1 MASEGAIDTEAE
13 NLQILLNLLHED
25 ARRLRV
31 EYPFYDLELLSYDP
45 RRGRLRS
52 FVTPDA
58 LADAS
63 NQHRPSDPDLADE
76 LPSWQDVQN
85 ACLCSGI
92 VDYDNHEEARQ
103 AFEEAWEAARRPH
116 GMPTYIAFDTNVF
129 YNRVATRR
137 IEGDFL
143 GENAHRVPFIVSEA
157 VREELRVDPGGF
169 RHHVAIL
176 KRDGY
181 LESEDGTLRPSF
193 EEGAAEEY
201 DVDDIEFTIR
211 PARQADLSGIVGAIR
226 QVTEEMTYVVA
237 ETVAD
242 ELDHED
248 VLLRHNELES
258 RMFFVATVEDE
269 EQSGAEPSDGTD
281 VRDEVVGWAHL
292 HAPELEKLNQT
303 AELTVGVL
311 EGYRERGIGSQLLER
326 ALAWADEQGYEKLYQ
341 SVPSTNERAIEFF
354 EERGWQVEAVRENHY
369 KLGDEYIDE
378 VMMALVVS

>member
-1 MASEGAIDTEAE
+1 MSESVTLD
-13 NLQILLNLLHED
+13 HED
-25 ARRLRV
+25 RAEIYDYV
-31 EYPFYDLELLSYDP
+31 E
-45 RRGRLRS
+45 RRGSISKKEVITGTLDQRR
-52 FVTPDA
+52 A
-58 LADAS
+58 L
-63 NQHRPSDPDLADE
+63 
-76 LPSWQDVQN
+76 
-85 ACLCSGI
+85 
-92 VDYDNHEEARQ
+92 
-103 AFEEAWEAARRPH
+103 
-116 GMPTYIAFDTNVF
+116 T
-129 YNRVATRR
+129 
-137 IEGDFL
+137 
-143 GENAHRVPFIVSEA
+143 
-157 VREELRVDPGGF
+157 
-169 RHHVAIL
+169 HHVAIL

-181 LESEDGTLRPSF
+181 LEETDDGKLQIALETG
-193 EEGAAEEY
+193 EEEAFSIDDDGEY
-201 DVDDIEFTIR
+201 AIR
-211 PARQADLSGIVGAIR
+211 PARQDDLSGIVGAIR